1 MVDKEVVSPSSSKCR
16 IFVSGAS
23 GIVGYGILRSLRGLG
38 DVQLIGS
45 SIYPM
50 SPANV
55 FADEFAL
62 APRTTDA
69 TYLGWLAELIKDRGI
84 DVLIPGIEIDMEVWN
99 ANRKMLSE
107 IGAMVLLNNG
117 HLIDLCLDKWRFY
130 RRLVEAMPELA
141 IRTQLSPDGFD
152 FPMLLKPRRGF
163 GAKGIRIVRS
173 QAELDEVSYLVGS
186 ELMVQEIVGDDDSEY
201 TISGFFNS
209 EGELR
214 ALFQLRRH
222 LSHLGYTEYAETVDM
237 PEMRGIITTLAKEFN
252 PVGPTNFQFRRT
264 ADGWKLLEINP
275 RISSA
280 TSIKTAF
287 GYNECRMAID
297 YFIYGK
303 EIVQPKLRS
312 GKAMRYMEDHITY
325 DSSDI

>member
-1 MVDKEVVSPSSSKCR
+1 MHKT
-16 IFVSGAS
+16 ILVSGAS
-23 GIVGYGILRSLRGLG
+23 GIVGYGILRSLRGFG
-38 DVQLIGS
+38 DVRLIGS

-55 FADEFAL
+55 FADGFAL

-69 TYLGWLAELIKDRGI
+69 TYLAWLAELIKERGI

-107 IGAMVLLNNG
+107 SGAIVLLNNER
-117 HLIDLCLDKWRFY
+117 LIDLCLDKWLFY

-141 IRTQLSPDGFD
+141 IRTQLSPDGFE

-163 GAKGIRIVRS
+163 GAKGIKIVKS
-173 QAELDEVSYLVGS
+173 QAELDAVSHLVGS

-209 EGELR
+209 CGELR

-222 LSHLGYTEYAETVDM
+222 LSSLGYTEYAETVDI
-237 PEMRGIITTLAKEFN
+237 PEMHGIISALAKEFN

-297 YFIYGK
+297 YFVYGK
-303 EIVQPKLRS
+303 EIAQPKLRS
-312 GKAMRYMEDHITY
+312 GKAMRYTEDHIKY